1 MRARVHDL
9 RDGHA
14 LPPRLFLRG
23 EFRPLLAG
31 PGGRVCHLAG
41 AAERRLAA
49 PRLRRERRLQL
60 RLEVETV
67 DAFGRRL
74 RARLRRR
81 ERGEHH
87 RRRDRRDEP
96 PRPAPPAPPCE
107 THPGFRLVF
116 ASAAFLS
123 HAVGGGG
130 GAAGASGT
138 GETSSSEA
146 PPRSELERSSEART
160 PAPSFSSRAR
170 GSGST
175 LETHAGFDETR
186 ASRADVSGLGFIN
199 PSDFFSGV
207 LSKGVGVARRFPLG
221 VGVFMRA
228 LAARFGVFAAE
239 SRVTRAPR
247 RVETRV
253 GVAAEV
259 FASAARVLTGR
270 SRVSRRA
277 GAGEFITLLEAP
289 PSTASTSPPSAAAIA
304 DASMASK
311 SAAGGLG
318 PSSSS
323 PSTERVPS
331 SARLSFISAFSFSFS
346 SRLGARRGVLARFD
360 FFPERGGF
368 ASRFFADAGA
378 AATGDSASTFWG
390 SFGVGGAS

>member
-1 MRARVHDL
+1 M
-9 RDGHA
+9 
-14 LPPRLFLRG
+14 
-23 EFRPLLAG
+23 
-31 PGGRVCHLAG
+31 
-41 AAERRLAA
+41 
-49 PRLRRERRLQL
+49 
-60 RLEVETV
+60 
-67 DAFGRRL
+67 
-74 RARLRRR
+74 
-81 ERGEHH
+81 
-87 RRRDRRDEP
+87 
-96 PRPAPPAPPCE
+96 
-107 THPGFRLVF
+107 
-116 ASAAFLS
+116 
-123 HAVGGGG
+123 
-130 GAAGASGT
+130 
-138 GETSSSEA
+138 
-146 PPRSELERSSEART
+146 
-160 PAPSFSSRAR
+160 
-170 GSGST
+170 
-175 LETHAGFDETR
+175 
-186 ASRADVSGLGFIN
+186 
-199 PSDFFSGV
+199 
-207 LSKGVGVARRFPLG
+207 
-221 VGVFMRA
+221 GVFTRA

-239 SRVTRAPR
+239 FSLRVTRALR
-247 RVETRV
+247 RVVTRV
-253 GVAAEV
+253 GVAAEG

-331 SARLSFISAFSFSFS
+331 SARLSFISAFSFS